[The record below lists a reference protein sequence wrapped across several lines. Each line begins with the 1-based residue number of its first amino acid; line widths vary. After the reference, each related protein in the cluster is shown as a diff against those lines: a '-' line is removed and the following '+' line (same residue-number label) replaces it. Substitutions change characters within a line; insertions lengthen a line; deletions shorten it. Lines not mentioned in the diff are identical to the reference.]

1 MYSKGEKVVPI
12 NIEDEMRSSYI
23 DYAMSVIIGR
33 ALPDVRDGLKPVH
46 RRILHSM
53 NEAGIVHNKPYKKS
67 ARVVGDVLGKYHPHG
82 DMAVYESIVR
92 MVQSFSC
99 RYTLIDGQ
107 GNFGSVDGDSAAAMR
122 YTEIRMALFSEEM
135 LADIDKETV
144 DFIPNYDESM
154 TEPVVLPA
162 KIPNLL
168 VNGSSGI
175 AVGMATNIPPHNMSE
190 VIKSVIKVIDDSD
203 VAIKEIMKV
212 MPGPDFPTG
221 AFIVGRA
228 GIKEAYE
235 TGRGKIT
242 LRAKANIEQL
252 KNDKENIIITE
263 LPYQINKAR
272 LIEDIAHLV
281 NDKKIDGISD
291 VRDESDRDGMRV
303 VIELKR
309 GEVAHVVLNQ
319 LYKHTSMRTTFG
331 IIFLAIVDK
340 NPLVLNI
347 KEIII
352 HYINH
357 RKEIIIR
364 RTKFELA
371 KAEARAHII
380 EGLKIALANL
390 DEVIKTIKKSES
402 PEAAK
407 FNLMKKFSL
416 SEVQALAI
424 LDMKLQ
430 KLTGLEIEK
439 LEAEYLEI
447 IKKIAYFK
455 LILSSEAKVKEIIKE
470 ELLEIDKKFGD
481 ERRTEIIEEEGD
493 FTIEDLIAEEDM
505 AITISHTGYIKRQ
518 PVSGFTKQRRG
529 GRGKT
534 GMLTKE
540 EDFVE
545 HLFIASTHHY
555 ILFFTNIGK
564 VHWIKVHEIPQAGRT
579 AKGKAIINML
589 SLTPGERVTAFI
601 PVKEFTPEKFLVM
614 VTKDGTIKKT
624 NLDAYSNPRQGG
636 IIAITLDKDDE
647 LIEVLET
654 TGREELVIATK
665 QGKAVRFNEE
675 KVRPMG
681 RSAHGVRGVSLSKGD
696 VVVSALVARP
706 KITILTVTE
715 NGYGKRTDI
724 DEYRLTNRGG
734 KGVINIKPTARNG
747 NVVGVKES
755 TDTDEL
761 MIITSH
767 GLIIRMPVEGI
778 NSISRNTQGVRLIR
792 LEEGDKVQ
800 SIACIQENAADAD
813 GGEE

>member
-1 MYSKGEKVVPI
+1 MYSNGEKVVPI

-46 RRILHSM
+46 RRILHAM
-53 NEAGIVHNKPYKKS
+53 NEAGILHNRPYKKS

-92 MVQSFSC
+92 MVQDFSC
-99 RYTLIDGQ
+99 RYPLIDGQ
-107 GNFGSVDGDSAAAMR
+107 GNFGSVDDDAPAAMR

-135 LADIDKETV
+135 LADIDKDTV
-144 DFIPNYDESM
+144 DFVPNYDESM

-190 VIKSVIKVIDDSD
+190 VIKAVIKVIDNSD
-203 VAIKEIMKV
+203 IEIKEIMRV
-212 MPGPDFPTG
+212 LPGPDFPTG
-221 AFIVGRA
+221 AFIVGKA

-252 KNDKENIIITE
+252 KNDRENIILTE
-263 LPYQINKAR
+263 LPYQVNKAK
-272 LIEDIAHLV
+272 LIEAIAHLV
-281 NDKKIDGISD
+281 NDKRIEGISD
-291 VRDESDRDGMRV
+291 VRDESDRDGTRV
-303 VIELKR
+303 VIEMKR
-309 GEVAHVVLNQ
+309 GEIAHVILNQ
-319 LYKHTSMRTTFG
+319 LYKHTAIQTTFG

-347 KEIII
+347 KEIITY
-352 HYINH
+352 YINH
-357 RKEIIIR
+357 RKEVVIR
-364 RTKFELA
+364 RTKFELVR
-371 KAEARAHII
+371 AEARAHII

-402 PEAAK
+402 PDAAK
-407 FNLMKKFSL
+407 INLMKKFEL
-416 SEVQALAI
+416 TEIQALAI

-430 KLTGLEIEK
+430 KLTGLEREK
-439 LEAEYLEI
+439 LEAEYLEL
-447 IKKIAYFK
+447 IKKIAYYK
-455 LILSSEAKVKEIIKE
+455 LVLSSEAKVKEIIKE

-481 ERRTEIIEEEGD
+481 ERRTEIIREEGD
-493 FTIEDLIAEEDM
+493 LTIEDLIAEEDM
-505 AITISHTGYIKRQ
+505 AITISHAGYIKRQ

-534 GMLTKE
+534 GMATKE

-545 HLFIASTHHY
+545 HLFIASTHHH

-564 VHWIKVHEIPQAGRT
+564 IHWIKVHEIPQAGRT
-579 AKGKAIINML
+579 ARGKAIINML
-589 SLTPGERVTAFI
+589 SLTQGEKITAFV
-601 PVKEFTPEKFLVM
+601 PVKEFTADKYLVM
-614 VTKDGTIKKT
+614 VTRNGVIKKT

-647 LIEVLET
+647 LIEVFQT
-654 TGREELVIATK
+654 TGKDELVIATGH
-665 QGKAVRFNEE
+665 GKAVRFNEE
-675 KVRPMG
+675 KVRAAG
-681 RSAHGVRGVSLSKGD
+681 RSARGVRGVSLPDGD

-706 KITILTVTE
+706 KMTILTVTE

-724 DEYRLTNRGG
+724 NEYRLTNRGG
-734 KGVINIKPTARNG
+734 KGVINIKPTSRNG
-747 NVVGVKES
+747 NVVGVKEAC
-755 TDTDEL
+755 DTDEL
-761 MIITSH
+761 MIVTSH

-778 NSISRNTQGVRLIR
+778 KSISRNTQGVRLIR

-800 SIACIQENAADAD
+800 SIACIQESAADAD
-813 GGEE
+813 GE

>member
-1 MYSKGEKVVPI
+1 
-12 NIEDEMRSSYI
+12 
-23 DYAMSVIIGR
+23 
-33 ALPDVRDGLKPVH
+33 
-46 RRILHSM
+46 
-53 NEAGIVHNKPYKKS
+53 
-67 ARVVGDVLGKYHPHG
+67 
-82 DMAVYESIVR
+82 
-92 MVQSFSC
+92 
-99 RYTLIDGQ
+99 
-107 GNFGSVDGDSAAAMR
+107 
-122 YTEIRMALFSEEM
+122 M

-190 VIKSVIKVIDDSD
+190 VIKATIKVIDDQE

-221 AFIVGRA
+221 GFIIGRA
-228 GIKEAYE
+228 GIKDAYE
-235 TGRGKIT
+235 TGRGKII
-242 LRAKANIEQL
+242 LRAKANIEQH
-252 KNDKENIIITE
+252 KNDRERIIITE
-263 LPYQINKAR
+263 LPYQVNKAR
-272 LIEDIAHLV
+272 LIENIARLV

-319 LYKHTSMRTTFG
+319 LYKHTAMRTTFG

-340 NPLVLNI
+340 NPIVMPV
-347 KEIII
+347 KDTII

-364 RTKFELA
+364 RTKYELA

-407 FNLMKKFSL
+407 FNLMKRFSL
-416 SEVQALAI
+416 SEIQAIAI

-430 KLTGLEIEK
+430 RLTGLEIKK
-439 LEAEYLEI
+439 LEAEYLEV
-447 IKKIAYFK
+447 IKKIAYYK
-455 LILSSEAKVKEIIKE
+455 LILSSEVKVKEIIKG

-481 ERRTEIIEEEGD
+481 ERRTEIIEDEGD
-493 FTIEDLIAEEDM
+493 YTIEDLIAEEDM

-518 PVSGFTKQRRG
+518 PISGFTKQRRG

-545 HLFIASTHHY
+545 HLFVASTHHY
-555 ILFFTNIGK
+555 ILFFTNTGNI
-564 VHWIKVHEIPQAGRT
+564 HWIKVHEVPQAGRT

-589 SLTPGERVTAFI
+589 NLSSGEMITAFV
-601 PVKEFTPEKFLVM
+601 PVKEFIADKYLVM
-614 VTKDGTIKKT
+614 VTRKGVIKKT
-624 NLDAYSNPRQGG
+624 NLNAYSKPRQGG

-647 LIEVLET
+647 LIEVFQT
-654 TGREELVIATK
+654 TGNDELVIATK
-665 QGKAVRFNEE
+665 LGKAVRFNEE
-675 KVRPMG
+675 KARSMG

-696 VVVSALVARP
+696 IVVSALVARP
-706 KITILTVTE
+706 KMTVLTVTE

-755 TDTDEL
+755 CDTDEL

-767 GLIIRMPVEGI
+767 GLIIRMPVESI

-800 SIACIQENAADAD
+800 SIACIPESASEANM
-813 GGEE
+813 EEE